1 MQLRAFVGGSLVVI
15 GARGALAVPV
25 ITNGDLT
32 GPVAI
37 SDVPPGWFTW
47 QQTPDTADAL
57 GPFNNTPTPWT
68 ASPNGGTFVR
78 AGGVSYAGGSE
89 AIGQNVAGFTPGVS
103 YTIDFFQANLGFK
116 NTTLGTWNGSDGFW
130 ELMID
135 GVLAGASSPLT
146 KPATDADPIV
156 WFADSITF
164 LAPAA
169 SLEIALVSKSGEVLA
184 AYMGI
189 DGVQIREVPTP
200 GVLCLLATGWVGVRR
215 RR

>member
-1 MQLRAFVGGSLVVI
+1 MHRTLIVPGCLALSL
-15 GARGALAVPV
+15 APCALAVPV
-25 ITNGDLT
+25 IANGDLT

-89 AIGQNVAGFTPGVS
+89 AIGQHVAGFTPGVS
-103 YTIDFFQANLGFK
+103 YTIDFYQTNLGFK
-116 NTTLGTWNGSDGFW
+116 NTSLGTWIGSDGFW

-146 KPATDADPIV
+146 KPAAEADPIV

-164 LAPAA
+164 VAPAA
-169 SLEIALVSKSGEVLA
+169 SLEIALVSRSGEVLA

-189 DGVQIREVPTP
+189 DGVTIREVPTP
-200 GVLCLLATGWVGVRR
+200 GVLCVLGVGLAGVRR